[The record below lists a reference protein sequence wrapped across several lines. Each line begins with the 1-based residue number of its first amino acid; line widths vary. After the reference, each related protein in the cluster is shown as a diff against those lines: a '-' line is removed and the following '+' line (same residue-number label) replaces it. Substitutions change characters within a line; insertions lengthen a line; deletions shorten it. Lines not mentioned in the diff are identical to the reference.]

1 MTHVREAV
9 FAVYVC
15 PACKGKLQLHE
26 NALRCEAC
34 KVTYPLVHGIPD
46 FLLEDQEQSLKP
58 FMRFLARTIVR
69 LYETPLW
76 YPRVLKQ
83 AGGKDTISMTE
94 LFRQMDVLMEVR
106 QGMLLDVACGPGT
119 WGRRLASPAMEV
131 YGIDISW
138 SMLREGMKKVAREH
152 ITHMNFAHA
161 RVEVLPFGEYQF
173 DAAYCGGALHGF
185 PDTVGSLREIGRTLK
200 SGAPFVVV
208 TFLNRDQPFLRMRRR
223 AEARNPQMLKL
234 HFFEVDDLGWA
245 LRQAG
250 FEGYEPQTYGG
261 IIIFR
266 ARKGKCEDEI

>member
-1 MTHVREAV
+1 
-9 FAVYVC
+9 
-15 PACKGKLQLHE
+15 
-26 NALRCEAC
+26 
-34 KVTYPLVHGIPD
+34 
-46 FLLEDQEQSLKP
+46 
-58 FMRFLARTIVR
+58 
-69 LYETPLW
+69 
-76 YPRVLKQ
+76 
-83 AGGKDTISMTE
+83 MTE